1 MRPAPPGSGSFFRV
15 TAPAPVRAAEPP
27 PPLPTLR
34 GEWLS
39 GAVLARSGP
48 FAAGVVAAVGLL
60 AAVLVPFGLWRPW
73 LVWPA
78 LVVVLAGAG
87 YLVRFVPARP
97 APRWAA
103 PASIAVAAGHAV
115 WAASTHAEHVVLRR
129 DAGSYALYTQWIATR
144 HGLPVGA
151 DLDAFGG
158 AAALTDPAF
167 RLASPAFFQVVHGGA
182 VDIVPQ
188 FLLGAPAVYSLGWWA
203 GGWTGL
209 FVAPAIVSGL
219 ALLGVAGLV
228 TRLCGAR
235 WAAIVTLALA
245 LTQPVLHA
253 ARSTYSE
260 PLALLLLAA
269 ATALLVDAV
278 RVGDSRTALGT
289 VDSGHL
295 AAAAGLAFGLA
306 GLVRVDAVREV
317 SLLLPFAAV
326 LALRRHV
333 AARPLVVGALAG
345 TAVSAVPALVLSRPY
360 LGEVAGSLVPLLLGG
375 VVLGVASL
383 VAVLVGRRRQAAPV
397 TPASLRRWPALA
409 GGLVLLSGLV
419 LASRPLW
426 LVTRQSAADPGSRVV
441 AGLQLQQGLPVDGGR
456 TYAEHSLTWMS
467 WYTGWIVIAAAWLV
481 LAFLA
486 ARATRWFLESRA
498 QADGPPD
505 VPGWVGPAAIG
516 LAATVLTLYRPG
528 ITPDH
533 PWADRRFVPL
543 VLPTLVIAAGAAVAV
558 AVRFAR
564 RRWPA
569 SLLVAVI
576 VTAAVAMLVPPAL
589 ATAAVASDRT
599 ERGELAAAH
608 RVCDQLRPGDVV
620 LAVDSRG
627 ANEWPQ
633 VVRGV
638 CGVPAASIKVAADPA
653 KDPAPALAAVRR
665 ISQRIATAGH
675 RTVLLAAT
683 APGAQLLDDLALRPE
698 QVVDIDTTEDQ
709 RYLTRVPDGVSPLA
723 VQVWLGTLP

>member
-1 MRPAPPGSGSFFRV
+1 VPV
-15 TAPAPVRAAEPP
+15 TAPAPVRAAEHP

-48 FAAGVVAAVGLL
+48 FAAGVATAVGLL

-73 LVWPA
+73 LVWP
-78 LVVVLAGAG
+78 LLLVVLAGVG
-87 YLVRFVPARP
+87 YLVRHVPAAP
-97 APRWAA
+97 APRWASV
-103 PASIAVAAGHAV
+103 ASVAVAAGHVA
-115 WAASTHAEHVVLRR
+115 WAAATHAEHVILRR

-144 HGLPVGA
+144 HGLPVNA

-158 AAALTDPAF
+158 AAALADPAF
-167 RLASPAFFQVVHGGA
+167 RLASPAFFQVVHGNA

-209 FVAPAIVSGL
+209 FIAPAIVSGL

-235 WAAIVTLALA
+235 WAAIVTLTLG

-260 PLALLLLAA
+260 PLALLFLAA
-269 ATALLVDAV
+269 AMALLVDAV
-278 RVGDSRTALGT
+278 RVGDSRTALGA

-333 AARPLVVGALAG
+333 AARPLVIGALVG
-345 TAVSAVPALVLSRPY
+345 TVVSAVPALVLSRPY
-360 LGEVAGSLVPLLLGG
+360 LGEVAASLVPLLVGG
-375 VVLGVASL
+375 AVLGVASL
-383 VAVLVGRRRQAAPV
+383 GVVLVARRRGDGRPA
-397 TPASLRRWPALA
+397 TPRNLRRWPTAA
-409 GGLVLLSGLV
+409 GGLVLLTGVV

-426 LVTRQSAADPGSRVV
+426 LVARQSAADPGSRVV
-441 AGLQLQQGLPVDGGR
+441 AGLQRRQGLPVDGGR
-456 TYAEHSLTWMS
+456 TYAEHTLTWMS
-467 WYTGWIVIAAAWLV
+467 WYTGWIMIAAAWL
-481 LAFLA
+481 LLA
-486 ARATRWFLESRA
+486 ALAVRSTRWFLESRGRSGGA
-498 QADGPPD
+498 PD
-505 VPGWVGPAAIG
+505 IPRWAGPAAIG

-543 VLPTLVIAAGAAVAV
+543 VLPTIVIAAGAAVAV

-569 SLLVAVI
+569 SLLVVVILTAV
-576 VTAAVAMLVPPAL
+576 VVMLVPPAL
-589 ATAAVASDRT
+589 ATAPVASEST
-599 ERGELAAAH
+599 ERGEPAAVR
-608 RVCDQLRPGDVV
+608 RVCDQLEPGDVV

-653 KDPAPALAAVRR
+653 QDPAPALAAIDR
-665 ISQRIATAGH
+665 ISRRIATTDH

-683 APGAQLLDDLALRPE
+683 AAGAQLLDDLDLRPE
-698 QVVDIDTTEDQ
+698 PVVDVDTTEDQ
-709 RYLTRVPDGVSPLA
+709 RYLTRAPDGVTPLA
-723 VQVWLGTLP
+723 VQVWIGTMP